1 MVPLVGLEPTTSSL
15 PMMRNYQLCYSGF
28 FGKFRFFLEMSR
40 IFPCM
45 LPEGARDP
53 EGFNGALAP
62 QRETATDEGVSFS
75 FAPAPIRFDVCC
87 SRVILFQMARVCYA
101 SPPASFALR
110 PTSSEYGTRLLPH
123 TGNHAHK

>member
-62 QRETATDEGVSFS
+62 RRETATDEGISLS
-75 FAPAPIRFDVCC
+75 FAPAPIRFDVCFTC
-87 SRVILFQMARVCYA
+87 ELRSPADIFRIRGSPTATHRKSRTQM
-101 SPPASFALR
+101 
-110 PTSSEYGTRLLPH
+110 
-123 TGNHAHK
+123 K